1 MALDRR
7 DRFGRRSLL
16 EKVAPVILAEP
27 PRTQYDLNFQILGFP
42 VRIHPLF
49 WLIAFVLGFH
59 GAPDGMV
66 IAIWMLVVTVS
77 ILVHELGH
85 ALAIRRFGR
94 PAHIVLYGMGG
105 LAIEGEGSGYSD
117 SWSSYSSSSFGRR
130 SRTPTEQILIS
141 IAGPAAGFILAGLV
155 ILGVFALGGSVTFF
169 ITDYYIPWW
178 QISMR
183 GLLAD
188 KPHLHLLIDFLLQV
202 NILWGILNLL
212 PIFPLDGGQIAQQVF
227 VVSDPWGGMVKALW
241 LSVLVAGAMAVLC
254 AIGLKSMLMALM
266 FGSLAVSNYMTL
278 QQLRGGGGGGPW

>member
-1 MALDRR
+1 
-7 DRFGRRSLL
+7 
-16 EKVAPVILAEP
+16 VILAEP
-27 PRTQYDLNFQILGFP
+27 PRTQYDLNFQVLGFP

-49 WLIAFVLGFH
+49 WLIAFVLGFR
-59 GAPDGMV
+59 GAPDGIV

-85 ALAIRRFGR
+85 ALVIRRFGR

-155 ILGVFALGGSVTFF
+155 IVAVFALGSSVTFYLSE
-169 ITDYYIPWW
+169 YYIPWW
-178 QISMR
+178 RITR
-183 GLLAD
+183 GGPLAD
-188 KPHLHLLIDFLLQV
+188 NPNLFVLIDFLLQV

-227 VVSDPWGGMVKALW
+227 VVTDPWGGMVKALW
-241 LSVLVAGAMAVLC
+241 LSVLVAGAMAIVS
-254 AIGLKSMLMALM
+254 AIALGSMLMALM
-266 FGSLAVSNYMTL
+266 FGSLAFSNYMTL